1 MSLTGLFKKKKPV
14 DPVKEPKK
22 SFTTSPLTESIITPK
37 RSRFNGRCLAFSI
50 DQSSIQMAAVRH
62 LFNYRKIIDIRKV
75 YIPTIDTDENTKRE
89 FINQEI
95 LSFLDEHA
103 TRKSRVIISLS
114 GNETSFRTFLI
125 PQMKKSELDSAIK
138 FEVKQQIPFPVED
151 CIYDYQPIYK
161 IADDKRIKLKIALHA
176 ATKKYIN
183 ANLSYFKDHEINVSS
198 IVHSHSTVGQLLRY
212 LPNFNDNISYTLLNI
227 GRDSSEISFYRGA
240 SLEFFHVSNNGTS
253 MLGQTSSSTQM
264 EYLAETLAS
273 EINTSLDFYS
283 GQYHSQS
290 HSKIFVHG
298 DLCYCDEIIELLI
311 SKVGTEFERFP
322 IEKLSF
328 LKNQES
334 SDLDIASVCLP
345 ALAAASCDVKMI
357 NLLPEKIITAQKV
370 NSLDFAGR
378 LALSALVL
386 FLGGAWWYLSGDIR
400 SRDEKTQSLYKQ
412 VEDFRSSDAYHTY
425 NLLKS
430 KIATTQ
436 AYLNQAKQNPSFLS
450 LNLKELSLITRE
462 EIYLTRL
469 IYENKVAGENITING
484 KAASPAV
491 PPEILLAEY
500 VENLNASPFYK
511 DVTLVRHTK
520 HELKEG
526 FEIEFTLTMR
536 GII

>member
-1 MSLTGLFKKKKPV
+1 MSLTGLLTKKKQIETA
-14 DPVKEPKK
+14 KEPKK
-22 SFTTSPLTESIITPK
+22 PYKASTMTESIIAPK
-37 RSRFNGRCLAFSI
+37 RIRFNGRCLAFSI

-62 LFNYRKIIDIRKV
+62 LFRSRKIIDIRKA
-75 YIPTIDTDENTKRE
+75 YIPTIDTDENAKRE

-103 TRKSRVIISLS
+103 TRNSKVIISLS

-125 PQMKKSELDSAIK
+125 PQMKKSELASAIQ
-138 FEVKQQIPFPVED
+138 FEVKKQIPFPVEN

-176 ATKKYIN
+176 ATTKFID
-183 ANLSYFKDHEINVSS
+183 ANLSYFKDQEIDVSS
-198 IVHSHSTVGQLLRY
+198 VVHSHSTVGQLLRY
-212 LPNFNDNISYTLLNI
+212 LPDFNDNISYTLLNI

-283 GQYHSQS
+283 GQYRSQTY
-290 HSKIFVHG
+290 SKIFVHG
-298 DLCYCDEIIELLI
+298 DLCYSDEIIELLI

-328 LKNQES
+328 LKNQQFP
-334 SDLDIASVCLP
+334 DLETASVCLP
-345 ALAAASCDVKMI
+345 ALAAASCDVKII
-357 NLLPEKIITAQKV
+357 NLLPEKILTAQKIK
-370 NSLDFAGR
+370 SLDFAGR
-378 LALSALVL
+378 LALSALIL
-386 FLGGAWWYLSGDIR
+386 LLAGAWWYLNDDIR
-400 SRDEKTQSLYKQ
+400 TKNDRTQSLYKQ
-412 VEDFRSSDAYHTY
+412 VEDFRSSEAYHTY

-436 AYLNQAKQNPSFLS
+436 TYLNQAKQNPSFLS

-462 EIYLTRL
+462 EIHLTRL
-469 IYENKVAGENITING
+469 IYENKGTGDNITING
-484 KAASPAV
+484 KVASSTV

-511 DVTLVRHTK
+511 DVTLARHAK

-526 FEIEFTLTMR
+526 FEIEFTLSMR
-536 GII
+536 GTI